1 MVVGVETARLPA
13 AESPRRQVRIEAQP
27 SQRRIPA
34 KLGVFLVITS
44 IVTGLAT
51 YSILTGLTPLEP
63 TPDLIVTL
71 LGVNLVLVMSMAA
84 LIAWQAYVLWQA
96 RRQGIAGASLHIRI
110 VSLFSIIAAL
120 PAIIVA
126 LFATVTLNRGLDTWF
141 SERTREIV
149 DTAVNVAE
157 TYIAEHGEVIRGD
170 VAAIAADLSRR
181 KLEFDTDREQFTRRL
196 ATHVAIRGLAAAY
209 VIDSD
214 RRRIE
219 SSVTINDQIQF
230 QPPSETELAKAAEGK
245 LVVDGPGRSNVIRA
259 LLKLD
264 GFNNS
269 YLYVLR
275 LVNPKVIE
283 HLQRTREG
291 VIAYEAMQNQ
301 RTGVQVTFA
310 LMYIGVSFIFLLAA
324 VWLGLWLS
332 DRLVQPIVRLVD
344 AARRVS
350 LGELDVKVPVRRA
363 EGDLATLGR
372 TFNRMTRQLESQR
385 SELINANVQ
394 LDLRRRFTE
403 AVLSGISAGVLGLDR
418 TGRITLANS
427 SAQALLHKSD
437 GDLTGTMITD
447 ALPELDTLF
456 RKALKKRSGSA
467 EGHINTRVD
476 GEERN
481 LFVRITTERAR
492 EDEQGYVVTI
502 DDVTE
507 LVSAQR
513 NTAWSDI
520 ARRIAHEIK
529 NPLTPIQLSAER
541 LRRKY
546 AKEIRTDPK
555 VFEQCTETII
565 RQVGDIGRMI
575 DEFSA
580 FARMP
585 KAELEEADLAAAVK
599 EAMVLQRVSSSDID
613 IDVRVPEA
621 PVVVGFDRRLITQ
634 AITNLVKNAREAVE
648 ARVQKDPRHRGRV
661 DVVLSREGD
670 HVVIGVADNG
680 IGLPK
685 DNRQRL
691 LEPYMTTRQKGTGLG
706 LAIVKR
712 IMEEHGGQITLS
724 DAPAAY
730 DGGALVRLL
739 LPAQGASSAASA
751 DGATDT
757 APTGLAAA
765 GQGGDGGSEGN
776 TDEQAPV
783 AAIAPTAML
792 ATASAGATER
802 REQSVSG
809 AVNREPGNERD
820 Q

>member
-1 MVVGVETARLPA
+1 MV
-13 AESPRRQVRIEAQP
+13 
-27 SQRRIPA
+27 
-34 KLGVFLVITS
+34 TS
-44 IVTGLAT
+44 IITGLAT
-51 YSILTGLTPLEP
+51 YSVLTGLTPLEP
-63 TPDLIVTL
+63 TRELIISL
-71 LGVNLVLVMSMAA
+71 LAINLVLVLSMAA
-84 LIAWQAYVLWQA
+84 MIAWQAYVLWQA
-96 RRQGIAGASLHIRI
+96 RRLGIAGASLHIRI

-141 SERTREIV
+141 SERTRGIV
-149 DTAVNVAE
+149 DTAVSVAE

-170 VAAIAADLSRR
+170 VAAIASDMGRR
-181 KLEFDTDREQFTRRL
+181 KSEFDTDRQQFTRRL

-209 VIDSD
+209 VIDSSK
-214 RRRIE
+214 RRIE

-230 QPPSETELAKAAEGK
+230 QPPSDAELATASKGD
-245 LVVDGPGRSNVIRA
+245 LVVDGPGTSNVIRA

-264 GFNNS
+264 GFENS

-275 LVNPKVIE
+275 LVNPKVME

-291 VIAYEAMQNQ
+291 VIAYEAMQSQ
-301 RTGVQVTFA
+301 RSGVQVTFA

-324 VWLGLWLS
+324 IWSGLWLS

-350 LGELDVKVPVRRA
+350 LGDLNVKVPVRRA

-394 LDLRRRFTE
+394 VDLRRRFTE
-403 AVLSGISAGVLGLDR
+403 AVLAGVSAGVIGLDS
-418 TGRITLANS
+418 TGKVTLVNS
-427 SAQALLHKSD
+427 SALALLHKQD
-437 GDLTGTMITD
+437 ADLSGTMITD
-447 ALPELDTLF
+447 LMPELDDLF
-456 RKALKKRSGSA
+456 QKALKKRSGSA

-546 AKEIRTDPK
+546 SKEIRTDPQ

-575 DEFSA
+575 DEFSS

-585 KAELEEADLAAAVK
+585 KAELETGDLVTVVK
-599 EAMVLQRVSSSDID
+599 EAMVLQRVSSGDLDINVQTPNQA
-613 IDVRVPEA
+613 I
-621 PVVVGFDRRLITQ
+621 PVAFDRRLITQ
-634 AITNLVKNAREAVE
+634 AVTNLVKNAREAVE
-648 ARVQKDPRHRGRV
+648 ARIQQDPRHKGRIEV
-661 DVVLSREGD
+661 SVESCGEN
-670 HVVIGVADNG
+670 VIINVADNG

-691 LEPYMTTRQKGTGLG
+691 LEPYMTTRAKGTGLG

-712 IMEEHGGQITLS
+712 IMEEHAGQVSLS
-724 DAPAAY
+724 DASAEF
-730 DGGALVRLL
+730 DGGALVRLI
-739 LPAQGASSAASA
+739 LPALGTPSAQ
-751 DGATDT
+751 
-757 APTGLAAA
+757 A
-765 GQGGDGGSEGN
+765 GEQTGDGPPAAN
-776 TDEQAPV
+776 KYEQTPV
-783 AAIAPTAML
+783 APQAPTADL
-792 ATASAGATER
+792 RASEVEAHER
-802 REQSVSG
+802 REGVG
-809 AVNREPGNERD
+809 VVNNEIENKREP
-820 Q
+820 

>member
-1 MVVGVETARLPA
+1 MVVGTDTARLPA
-13 AESPRRQVRIEAQP
+13 AHRLRGKVISDRPYGEHRIA
-27 SQRRIPA
+27 A
-34 KLGVFLVITS
+34 KLGIFLVVTS
-44 IVTGLAT
+44 IISGLAT
-51 YSILTGLTPLEP
+51 YSILTGLTSLEP
-63 TPDLIVTL
+63 TPDLIVGL
-71 LGVNLVLVMSMAA
+71 LGLNLVLVVSMAGM
-84 LIAWQAYVLWQA
+84 IAWQAVVLWRA

-141 SERTREIV
+141 SERTRQIV

-170 VAAIAADLSRR
+170 VAAIATDLSRR
-181 KLEFDTDREQFTRRL
+181 KDEFDSNREQFTRRL

-209 VIDSD
+209 VMDSSK
-214 RRRIE
+214 RRVE
-219 SSVTINDQIQF
+219 SSVTINDQIVF
-230 QPPSETELAKAAEGK
+230 RPPSDEDLAKAANGE
-245 LVVDGPGRSNVIRA
+245 LVVEGPGRSNVIRA

-264 GFNNS
+264 GFDNS

-291 VIAYEAMQNQ
+291 IIAYETMQNQ

-324 VWLGLWLS
+324 IWLGLWLS

-344 AARRVS
+344 AARQVS
-350 LGELDVKVPVRRA
+350 LGDLDVKVPVRRA

-372 TFNRMTRQLESQR
+372 TFNRMTRQLQSQH
-385 SELINANVQ
+385 SELVNANIQ
-394 LDLRRRFTE
+394 LDLRRRFME
-403 AVLSGISAGVLGLDR
+403 AVLSGITAGVIGLDR
-418 TGRITLANS
+418 EGRITLANS
-427 SAQALLHKSD
+427 SAQQLLHKAE
-437 GDLTGTMITD
+437 GDLTGVAITD
-447 ALPELDTLF
+447 ALPELDDLF
-456 RKALKKRSGSA
+456 QKALKKRSGAA

-492 EDEQGYVVTI
+492 EEEQGFVVTI

-507 LVSAQR
+507 LVAAQR

-546 AKEIRTDPK
+546 AKEIHSDPQ

-585 KAELEEADLAAAVK
+585 KAELEMGDLTTVVK

-613 IDVRVPEA
+613 INVHVPDE
-621 PVVVGFDRRLITQ
+621 PIQIGFDRRLITQ

-648 ARVQKDPRHRGRV
+648 ARTQKDPRHRGRI
-661 DVVLSREGD
+661 DLTLSREGD
-670 HVVIGVADNG
+670 NVVIAVADNG

-712 IMEEHGGQITLS
+712 IMEEHGGQISLS
-724 DAPAAY
+724 DADAEF
-730 DGGALVRLL
+730 DGGALVRLI
-739 LPAQGASSAASA
+739 LPAFGLSSATI
-751 DGATDT
+751 ATDHAADPAPAEQAEPAPADESGAAVPPQDT
-757 APTGLAAA
+757 A
-765 GQGGDGGSEGN
+765 
-776 TDEQAPV
+776 TDEP
-783 AAIAPTAML
+783 AAERQEPS
-792 ATASAGATER
+792 ASEEGQT
-802 REQSVSG
+802 VSKDG
-809 AVNREPGNERD
+809 VSEAVNRETGNKRD
-820 Q
+820 L